1 MLYKCNSCDY
11 YSNRKF
17 NLQIHVQRK
26 HANENVTNSNII
38 LSNSSQDSDVIMS
51 NLSQDSMSNSSQDSN
66 EDHKFAQPH
75 TITVSKGIFCQICGT
90 VFKNRQAKY
99 RHRLKGMCKPTI
111 TVCEEVFKSN
121 DPSDSEEE
129 INKLKDQIEKLKR
142 RMRGFTETDK
152 KKIAAGQNWKC
163 NICKVSLP
171 YDYHVDHI
179 MPIHA
184 GGLNERSNG
193 QALCV
198 ECHKEKTFREKK

>member
-26 HANENVTNSNII
+26 HANENLEIEENVNENVNENANAIV
-38 LSNSSQDSDVIMS
+38 NVSSENATES
-51 NLSQDSMSNSSQDSN
+51 L
-66 EDHKFAQPH
+66 KPKYFC
-75 TITVSKGIFCQICGT
+75 TICMK
-90 VFKNRQAKY
+90 VFSTRQGKY
-99 RHRLKGMCKPTI
+99 QHMKKKIKKCKPPATL
-111 TVCEEVFKSN
+111 EEKVKST
-121 DPSDSEEE
+121 DSPGSGEE
-129 INKLKDQIEKLKR
+129 IIILKDQIEKLKR

-184 GGLNERSNG
+184 GGFNERSNG

>member
-26 HANENVTNSNII
+26 HANENLEIVASKSEIVAPE
-38 LSNSSQDSDVIMS
+38 SDEINTEVKQKVKKSLICTRCG
-51 NLSQDSMSNSSQDSN
+51 
-66 EDHKFAQPH
+66 K
-75 TITVSKGIFCQICGT
+75 IF
-90 VFKNRQAKY
+90 KSRQNKY
-99 RHRLKGMCKPTI
+99 RHMKYVQCTPA
-111 TVCEEVFKSN
+111 TVYEEEVKLT
-121 DPSDSEEE
+121 DPPDSKDE
-129 INKLKDQIEKLKR
+129 IIILKDQIEKLKR

-152 KKIAAGQNWKC
+152 KKIAAGQDWKC

-171 YDYHVDHI
+171 YDYHIDHI

-184 GGLNERSNG
+184 GGLNETSNG